1 MSLNFQETYYGK
13 KIDTSNIL
21 NIEDASKLINNRKT
35 IVVTGVTGQDGSHMV
50 DFLLKNTDY
59 LIFGGVRRLSVYNH
73 ENIKHIKSD
82 RFHLI
87 NFDLTD
93 SHAISRTVE
102 KLQPDYFINFA
113 AQSFVASSWDF
124 ARQTWQTNSTA
135 VLDILEAIRLYKP
148 SCRLYQAG
156 SSEEFGNVQYTPQD
170 ENHPLKPRSPYGA
183 SKAASRQLVKVYR
196 ESYGLYAVQG
206 YLFNHECLTEKTPII
221 IKYKDSGLINI
232 LPISEI
238 VPHRRNHLKGKKY
251 ISTDNCNYLI
261 WDGGTWSEI
270 LTRTATWNDENN
282 DKDIH
287 RIMCRA
293 GFYEATADHISFVK
307 GGMQI
312 KTKDLSV
319 NNELELKPLPEKNNI
334 SIVLDEEAELLG
346 LMTAEGYISEDGR
359 GKFTNKDNDLC
370 ERVKFLWS
378 KLSSGY
384 TSEYYSQS
392 GFTNR
397 KDIKNINLCGDSN
410 YLKLLRKNLYTE
422 TGDKRIPIKIL
433 NSNLK
438 TIQIYLKAYNDGDGL
453 KASNQKTEFQGFT
466 TSSYTLAS
474 GLCYLLSLL
483 KFRFTLCPEERGDRL
498 YFKININSNNKN
510 ISNKG
515 KHLIKS
521 QNEVTKI
528 SKLQYSGWL
537 FDLETKSGTFSAGI
551 GFSWVHNSPRRG
563 EEFVT
568 RKITKNIARIYHAI
582 KNNEPFSPLELG
594 NIEAKRD
601 WSDAEDFIEGVWM
614 MLNQDKYNN
623 NYDGT
628 PKEYVFSSNETHT
641 IKEFAEKAFA
651 YAGISGEWIGE
662 AEHTIFINKDKKT
675 LIQINP
681 KFYRPA
687 EVELLL
693 GDYNR
698 ARKELNW
705 QPKISFD
712 KLIEKM
718 VQWDLSND

>member
-1 MSLNFQETYYGK
+1 MNQNIKDTYYGK

-21 NIEDASKLINNRKT
+21 NIEDASKIINGRKT
-35 IVVTGVTGQDGSHMV
+35 VVITGVTGQDGSHMV

-196 ESYGLYAVQG
+196 DSYNTYAIQG
-206 YLFNHECLTEKTPII
+206 WLFNHE
-221 IKYKDSGLINI
+221 
-232 LPISEI
+232 
-238 VPHRRNHLKGKKY
+238 
-251 ISTDNCNYLI
+251 
-261 WDGGTWSEI
+261 GT
-270 LTRTATWNDENN
+270 
-282 DKDIH
+282 
-287 RIMCRA
+287 
-293 GFYEATADHISFVK
+293 
-307 GGMQI
+307 
-312 KTKDLSV
+312 
-319 NNELELKPLPEKNNI
+319 
-334 SIVLDEEAELLG
+334 
-346 LMTAEGYISEDGR
+346 
-359 GKFTNKDNDLC
+359 
-370 ERVKFLWS
+370 
-378 KLSSGY
+378 
-384 TSEYYSQS
+384 
-392 GFTNR
+392 
-397 KDIKNINLCGDSN
+397 
-410 YLKLLRKNLYTE
+410 
-422 TGDKRIPIKIL
+422 
-433 NSNLK
+433 
-438 TIQIYLKAYNDGDGL
+438 
-453 KASNQKTEFQGFT
+453 
-466 TSSYTLAS
+466 
-474 GLCYLLSLL
+474 
-483 KFRFTLCPEERGDRL
+483 
-498 YFKININSNNKN
+498 
-510 ISNKG
+510 
-515 KHLIKS
+515 
-521 QNEVTKI
+521 
-528 SKLQYSGWL
+528 
-537 FDLETKSGTFSAGI
+537 
-551 GFSWVHNSPRRG
+551 RRG

-568 RKITKNIARIYHAI
+568 RKISKNVARIYNAI
-582 KNNEPFSPLELG
+582 KNNEDFQPLELG

-651 YAGISGEWIGE
+651 WAGINGEWIGE
-662 AEHTIFINKDKKT
+662 KEHQVYISKDKKI

-693 GDYNR
+693 GNSDK

-718 VQWDLSND
+718 VIYDIENNKS

>member
-21 NIEDASKLINNRKT
+21 NIEDASKIINGRKT
-35 IVVTGVTGQDGSHMV
+35 VVITGVTGQDGSHMV

-156 SSEEFGNVQYTPQD
+156 SSEEFGNVQYAPQD

-196 ESYGLYAVQG
+196 ESYNTYAIQG
-206 YLFNHECLTEKTPII
+206 WLFNHE
-221 IKYKDSGLINI
+221 
-232 LPISEI
+232 
-238 VPHRRNHLKGKKY
+238 
-251 ISTDNCNYLI
+251 
-261 WDGGTWSEI
+261 GT
-270 LTRTATWNDENN
+270 
-282 DKDIH
+282 
-287 RIMCRA
+287 
-293 GFYEATADHISFVK
+293 
-307 GGMQI
+307 
-312 KTKDLSV
+312 
-319 NNELELKPLPEKNNI
+319 
-334 SIVLDEEAELLG
+334 
-346 LMTAEGYISEDGR
+346 
-359 GKFTNKDNDLC
+359 
-370 ERVKFLWS
+370 
-378 KLSSGY
+378 
-384 TSEYYSQS
+384 
-392 GFTNR
+392 
-397 KDIKNINLCGDSN
+397 
-410 YLKLLRKNLYTE
+410 
-422 TGDKRIPIKIL
+422 
-433 NSNLK
+433 
-438 TIQIYLKAYNDGDGL
+438 
-453 KASNQKTEFQGFT
+453 
-466 TSSYTLAS
+466 
-474 GLCYLLSLL
+474 
-483 KFRFTLCPEERGDRL
+483 
-498 YFKININSNNKN
+498 
-510 ISNKG
+510 
-515 KHLIKS
+515 
-521 QNEVTKI
+521 
-528 SKLQYSGWL
+528 
-537 FDLETKSGTFSAGI
+537 
-551 GFSWVHNSPRRG
+551 RRG

-568 RKITKNIARIYHAI
+568 RKITKNVARIHNAI
-582 KNNEPFSPLELG
+582 KQNKEFKPLELG
-594 NIEAKRD
+594 NIDAKRD
-601 WSDAEDFIEGVWM
+601 WSDAEDFVEGVWM
-614 MLNQDKYNN
+614 MLNQDKYNP

-628 PKEYVFSSNETHT
+628 PKEYIFSSNETHT
-641 IKEFAEKAFA
+641 IREFAEKAFA

-662 AEHTIFINKDKKT
+662 KEHEVYLSKDKKV

-693 GDYNR
+693 GDSNK